1 MAAVAVAVAA
11 VVAAAWATDRNR
23 KRHSVAMPLS
33 TRKGLSSGARPQG
46 GQAMVFTLLFGAAA
60 GLVTLLL
67 FNSGLLAN
75 AKTRLQNAADA
86 GAYSAALLQA
96 RDHNFSAYT
105 NRAMVAN
112 QVAVV
117 QLVSI
122 KSFLQD
128 AADTHERMGEGL
140 LAFEASTFPS
150 SKTAWDR
157 AKALPIQGLYNN
169 FAAAAPVAVTGLDR
183 LIKAHETAQ
192 EAHHDATVL
201 GMALVANEV
210 VQRNDPGAE
219 MTNGMFRL
227 GRTNVQVTN
236 WGNAT
241 TRHRANDESSA
252 ADRFAD
258 VVVSD
263 KSTDRF
269 TRFRPSS
276 PVPRWNST
284 IKWCRI
290 LPNYVRSNT
299 NFTFAHA
306 GASQLSK
313 DKKRWLALDATTGA
327 GSWSCTVWYPCWTGI
342 CTSSVTGPHIDG
354 NFGLGGSGGGLAGR
368 NGDYDSLNGYRNNP
382 GTTTAF
388 GGAVALPGGAL
399 RYFSEGPGNSLDG
412 AGGLQDYYRDMANP
426 ATSTPANQS
435 AQNNGGAFGFTI
447 EVERT
452 RDTLRTSSRLLRDS
466 QTLRMDD
473 GMAGDTMRAL
483 AGGQAYFYRPRF
495 EAAGRFTS
503 AGWARDDGRTEFANQ
518 FNPYWQSRLV
528 DRSTADRAASWAAQ
542 Q

>member
-1 MAAVAVAVAA
+1 
-11 VVAAAWATDRNR
+11 
-23 KRHSVAMPLS
+23 MPL
-33 TRKGLSSGARPQG
+33 TKKKERPFRAPTQD

-117 QLVSI
+117 QLVSL
-122 KSFLQD
+122 KSYLED
-128 AADTHERMGEGL
+128 AADTHERMSDFL

-150 SKTAWDR
+150 DKPLWDQG
-157 AKALPIQGLYNN
+157 KSLPIEDVNAT
-169 FAAAAPVAVTGLDR
+169 FAAIAPVAVSGLDR

-192 EAHHDATVL
+192 EAHHSATIL

-210 VQRNDPGAE
+210 VTRNDPNAE

-227 GRTNVQVTN
+227 GRTNLQVTN
-236 WGNAT
+236 WGNST
-241 TRHRANDESSA
+241 TRHRANDESGE

-258 VVVSD
+258 VVVSSQ
-263 KSTDRF
+263 STDRF

-276 PVPRWNST
+276 PLPRWSST

-290 LPNYVRSNT
+290 LPNHVSSFT
-299 NFTFAHA
+299 TFNFVHA
-306 GASQLSK
+306 GASQLSA
-313 DKKRWLALDATTGA
+313 DKKRWLAMDATLGG
-327 GSWSCTVWYPCWTGI
+327 GSWSCTVWYPCWTGV
-342 CTSSVTGPHIDG
+342 CTSSVTGPHLDG

-368 NGDYDSLNGYRNNP
+368 GGGYGSLTGYRNNP
-382 GTTTAF
+382 GETTGF
-388 GGAVALPGGAL
+388 GGAVALPQGL
-399 RYFSEGPGNSLDG
+399 YRYTLGGPGDTLDS
-412 AGGLQDYYRDMANP
+412 AGGLQDYYRDMADP
-426 ATSTPANQS
+426 AGSTPSNQS
-435 AQNNGGAFGFTI
+435 PEQNGGAFSFTI

-452 RDTLRTSSRLLRDS
+452 RDTLRTSSQILRDS
-466 QTLRMDD
+466 QVLRMED
-473 GMAGDTMRAL
+473 GMKGDTMRAL
-483 AGGQAYFYRPRF
+483 AGGQAYFYRPRQ
-495 EAAGRFTS
+495 EPAGSFTG
-503 AGWARDDGRTEFANQ
+503 AGWARGDGRTEFANQ

-542 Q
+542 